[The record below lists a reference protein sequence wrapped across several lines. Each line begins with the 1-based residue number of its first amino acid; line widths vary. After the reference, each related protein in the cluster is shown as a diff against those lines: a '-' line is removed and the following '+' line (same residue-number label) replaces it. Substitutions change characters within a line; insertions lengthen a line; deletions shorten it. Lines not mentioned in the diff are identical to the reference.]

1 MLGDKGNTR
10 EGGLHNRKKMN
21 KDKVLIQN
29 EDSENQVFVL
39 NIKELVTVSSILIV
53 SQNRK
58 DSKNKKIRKLIFIII
73 ILHTHYEIL
82 IVEGLGES

>member
-1 MLGDKGNTR
+1 
-10 EGGLHNRKKMN
+10 MN

-39 NIKELVTVSSILIV
+39 NIKELVTVSSIMIV

-73 ILHTHYEIL
+73 VSCIL
-82 IVEGLGES
+82 ITKF